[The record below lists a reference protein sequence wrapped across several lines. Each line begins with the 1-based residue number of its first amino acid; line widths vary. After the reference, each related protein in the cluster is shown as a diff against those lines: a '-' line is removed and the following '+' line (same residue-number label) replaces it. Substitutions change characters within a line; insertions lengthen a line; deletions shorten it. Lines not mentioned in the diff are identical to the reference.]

1 MNFLG
6 KVIGAALL
14 VLSSPCFAALAAAA
28 EAKIEWEI
36 ENRFRYFKR
45 ASDFREIAK
54 VYNIL
59 KKTTPKPTAL
69 QLERAL
75 EKATTDGT
83 FNGITG
89 GDIRNGWAA
98 SIFLHTCGR
107 SSHHDHASCQMANG
121 DEYLK
126 PQKANLIFRLTNP
139 ADSPCEWRLDGVTVA
154 TKPCSAEVIAD
165 NVTYD
170 QAHILEV
177 HTAFQGTI
185 SASIAMK
192 DTLVLSFGDSF
203 SAGEGNPEQPVAFDA
218 GNYSDYRGSSKV
230 NGIVQTFPVRES
242 MAGLIAGDRHFF
254 QDLAASWTNTQCHRS
269 LYSQHTKAALHWALE
284 HPHVSVTY
292 ANYSCTG
299 AEVYEGILNAWWARD
314 DVGDSFFDDAPQMVK
329 ALRDLCDDP
338 KPFSNTQWS
347 RGDRN
352 DNHFNGNAA
361 NIPECKTLIAKKI
374 SALLLSIGGNDV
386 GFARMIANS
395 AVDVPDLF
403 KYARPWVYGLWRYAS
418 KPQTFDKGLQLAEKD
433 IAPRYQELSKAFRTR
448 LALPPYRVIL
458 SAYPDVSTD
467 EKGNICKRPR
477 LGMDVHSIF
486 GMNNPQ
492 ASADSAKFV
501 VKLRGI
507 MKSEGEDQGWRFADR
522 HLMRGAPN
530 SFTADAD
537 GIGHGLCAS
546 GPAASA
552 EGGMRFLRLPD
563 VPGAPPYKWRPSN
576 PANWRSYSDRT
587 RWLVTPNDAFLT
599 ANYHDAYVEHVDD
612 IVQPLYA
619 ATLSGS
625 FHPNALG
632 HAALADSVLIELRKV
647 LGAFED

>member
-1 MNFLG
+1 MNFFG

-28 EAKIEWEI
+28 EAKIDWEI

-54 VYNIL
+54 VYDTL
-59 KKTTPKPTAL
+59 KQTTPKPTAL

-75 EKATTDGT
+75 EQATIDGK

-98 SIFLHTCGR
+98 SILLHTCGR
-107 SSHHDHASCQMANG
+107 GLHHDHASCELDNG
-121 DEYLK
+121 DAYLN
-126 PQKANLIFRLTNP
+126 PQRTNLIFRLTNP
-139 ADSPCEWRLDGVTVA
+139 ADGACEWFLDGAAVA
-154 TKPCSAEVIAD
+154 TKPCSAEVAAG

-170 QAHILEV
+170 QSHVLEV
-177 HTAFQGTI
+177 HTASQGTI
-185 SASIAMK
+185 STTVVLK
-192 DTLVLSFGDSF
+192 DALVLSFGDSF
-203 SAGEGNPEQPVAFDA
+203 SAGEGNPEQPVAFDPSTF
-218 GNYSDYRGSSKV
+218 NDYGRSSRV
-230 NGIVQTFPVRES
+230 NGKVQHFPVREDIS
-242 MAGLIAGDRHFF
+242 TLHAGDRHFF
-254 QDLAASWTNTQCHRS
+254 GDLAASWTNTQCHRS
-269 LYSQHTKAALHWALE
+269 LYSQHTKAALQWALE
-284 HPHVSVTY
+284 HRHVSVTY

-314 DVGDSFFDDAPQMVK
+314 DIGDAFFDDAPQMVK
-329 ALRDLCDDP
+329 ALRDLCESP
-338 KPFSNTQWS
+338 KAFGNTEWTH
-347 RGDRN
+347 GDRN
-352 DNHFNGNAA
+352 DGHFNSKAA
-361 NIPECKTLIAKKI
+361 AIPQCATLVPKQV

-395 AVDVPDLF
+395 AVDVKGVF
-403 KYARPWVYGLWRYAS
+403 TRARPWVYGLWRKAA
-418 KPQTFDKGLQLAEKD
+418 KPQTFDTGLQLAKKY
-433 IAPRYQELSKAFRTR
+433 IAPRYQELSQAFKTR
-448 LALPPYRVIL
+448 LAVPPYRVIL

-467 EKGNICKRPR
+467 EKGNTCSRPNI
-477 LGMDVHSIF
+477 GMDVHSIF
-486 GMNNPQ
+486 GMNNPK
-492 ASADSAKFV
+492 ASADSANFV
-501 VKLRGI
+501 MELHGI
-507 MKSEGEDQGWRFADR
+507 MKKEGEDQGWRFADR
-522 HLMRGAPN
+522 HLVRGAPN
-530 SFTADAD
+530 SFATDAD
-537 GIGHGLCAS
+537 GVGHGLCAS

-552 EGGMRFLRLPD
+552 EGDMRFLRLPD
-563 VPGAPPYKWRPSN
+563 VPGEPPYKWRPSN

-599 ANYHDAYVEHVDD
+599 TNYHDAFVENVDD
-612 IVQPLYA
+612 IIQPLYA